1 MARKASNDVTSDTR
15 DRPGVWV
22 PGTSGR
28 GEIAGMRRATRTI
41 SAVLLTMV
49 MLHPCTVLGQ
59 AAEWNDARAL
69 DLAQRASAR
78 RTAQLADTSLRDYSA
93 RARGYVTFLAQAGEG
108 LTEPPKVVKADELG
122 LEVFWRAPN
131 QSKQRILGRR
141 DTLLLPTDINY
152 HRDHLGIV
160 QNNFPDIIRLG
171 DGDEVMDVP
180 HPLSPRGMSEYDYR
194 IADSLVIRLADRTI
208 EVFQLSI
215 RPKNDRA
222 PRAVG
227 AVFVERSS
235 AQVVRM
241 AFSFTRVA
249 LKDQSLEDVSVILE
263 NGLIEDRYWLPRRQQ
278 IEIRRSGTWLD
289 FPFRGIIRG
298 RWEIRDYD
306 VNTGL
311 PGVQFGGDEIVQA
324 PADRQAAFTF
334 EGELLDGL
342 PPDVRTV
349 TDGDVKAVQ
358 DAARELVRAQALQR
372 TRGTAIQARSLSDF
386 VRVNRV
392 EGLAL
397 GAGLTQRLGGG
408 VRIGATARYA
418 IADER
423 VRGTAALAWERAS
436 GAGVSLRAERQLGDI
451 GVVPEVSLTRNSIA
465 AQEFGSDLTSPFER
479 GQVVLRIDLPPLLER
494 RWRIGVEAAIERN
507 RRVFVNASPSRG
519 AYEAAPAM
527 ADEDFTRASL
537 FVRRP
542 TALALL
548 GTEIAL
554 SSTIDAFRARGSAY
568 NFARGMF
575 DVDIQRPIGRDRLV
589 MRTIGAG
596 MVGPR
601 ALPVQY
607 ETWFGGPVTLPGY
620 AFHSVRGRA
629 GVSQRIEWQHGVR
642 GPVIPL
648 GRYGRVPGEIV
659 LAPFTVI
666 AWNDGRTRT
675 GSTPGGVRPAVG
687 LGAIG
692 LFNLLRVDVARGL
705 RDGRWMFSVDVT
717 RDFWRIL

>member
-1 MARKASNDVTSDTR
+1 M
-15 DRPGVWV
+15 
-22 PGTSGR
+22 
-28 GEIAGMRRATRTI
+28 
-41 SAVLLTMV
+41 LTMG
-49 MLHPCTVLGQ
+49 MLHPCTVHGQ
-59 AAEWNDARAL
+59 RAEWNDARAL
-69 DLAQRASAR
+69 DLAQRATTR
-78 RTAQLADTSLRDYSA
+78 RTAQLADTTLRDYSA

-122 LEVFWRAPN
+122 LEVFWRSPD

-180 HPLSPRGMSEYDYR
+180 HPLSSSGMGEYDYR
-194 IADSLVIRLADRTI
+194 IVDSLAIRFPDRTI

-227 AVFVERSS
+227 AVFVEKGT

-298 RWEIRDYD
+298 RWEIKDYD

-311 PGVQFGGDEIVQA
+311 PGVLFGGDEIVQA
-324 PADRQAAFTF
+324 PPERQAAFRF
-334 EGELLDGL
+334 EGALLDSL

-397 GAGLTQRLGGG
+397 GAGLAQRLGGG
-408 VRIGATARYA
+408 LRLGATARYA

-423 VRGTAALAWERAS
+423 IRGSASLAWERAS
-436 GAGVSLRAERQLGDI
+436 GAGVSLRAERQLGDV
-451 GVVPEVSLTRNSIA
+451 GVVPEVSLTRNSLA
-465 AQEFGSDLTSPFER
+465 AQEFGSDWTSPFQRE
-479 GQVVLRIDLPPLLER
+479 QVALRVDLPPLRDR
-494 RWRIGVEAAIERN
+494 RWRVGLEAAIERD

-519 AYEAAPAM
+519 SYQSAPAI
-527 ADEDFTRASL
+527 ADADFMRASL
-537 FVRRP
+537 LVRRP
-542 TALALL
+542 TALGLF

-554 SSTIDAFRARGSAY
+554 TGSIDAFRARGTAY
-568 NFARGMF
+568 SFGRGLL

-589 MRTIGAG
+589 MRTIAAG
-596 MVGPR
+596 VTGGVV
-601 ALPVQY
+601 PVQY

-620 AFHSVRGRA
+620 EFHSVRGRA
-629 GVSQRIEWQHGVR
+629 GVSQRVEWHHAVP
-642 GPVIPL
+642 GPTIPL
-648 GRYGRVPGEIV
+648 GRYGRVPGEIT
-659 LAPFTVI
+659 LAPFTVL

-675 GSTPGGVRPAVG
+675 GSAAGGFRPAVG

-692 LFNLLRVDVARGL
+692 LFDLLRLDVARGL

>member
-1 MARKASNDVTSDTR
+1 
-15 DRPGVWV
+15 
-22 PGTSGR
+22 
-28 GEIAGMRRATRTI
+28 MRRAMTTI

-49 MLHPCTVLGQ
+49 LLHPCTVLGQ
-59 AAEWNDARAL
+59 GAEWNAARAV
-69 DLAQRASAR
+69 DLAQRATAR

-93 RARGYVTFLAQAGEG
+93 RARGYVTFLAQSGEG
-108 LTEPPKVVKADELG
+108 LSEPPKVVKADELG
-122 LEVFWRAPN
+122 LEVFWRSPN

-180 HPLSPRGMSEYDYR
+180 HPLSPRGMAEYDYR

-227 AVFVERSS
+227 AVFVEKST

-298 RWEIRDYD
+298 RWEIKEYD

-311 PGVQFGGDEIVQA
+311 PGVLFGGDEIVQA
-324 PADRQAAFTF
+324 PPDRQAAFKF

-372 TRGTAIQARSLSDF
+372 ARGTAIQARSLSDF

-397 GAGLTQRLGGG
+397 GAGITQRLGGG
-408 VRIGATARYA
+408 VRIGATARYG

-423 VRGTAALAWERAS
+423 VRGAAALTWERAS
-436 GAGVSLRAERQLGDI
+436 GAAVSLRAERQLGEI
-451 GVVPEVSLTRNSIA
+451 GVVPEVSLTRNSLA
-465 AQEFGSDLTSPFER
+465 AQEFGSDWTSPFQRE
-479 GQVVLRIDLPPLLER
+479 QVALRFDLPPLLER
-494 RWRIGVEAAIERN
+494 RWRVALETAIERHAPA
-507 RRVFVNASPSRG
+507 RRNASPSRG
-519 AYEAAPAM
+519 SYEPAPLIG
-527 ADEDFTRASL
+527 ADDFTRASL
-537 FVRRP
+537 LVRRP
-542 TALALL
+542 TALGVF

-554 SSTIDAFRARGSAY
+554 GGTFDALRSRGGGETY
-568 NFARGMF
+568 GRGVL
-575 DVDIQRPIGRDRLV
+575 DVDVQRPIGRDRLV
-589 MRTIGAG
+589 MRTIATGV
-596 MVGPR
+596 VGPT
-601 ALPVQY
+601 APVQF
-607 ETWFGGPVTLPGY
+607 ETWFGGPITLPGY
-620 AFHSVRGRA
+620 DFHSVRGRA
-629 GVSQRIEWQHGVR
+629 GVSQRIEWQHAVR

-648 GRYGRVPGEIV
+648 GRYGKVPGEIV
-659 LAPFTVI
+659 LAPFTVV

-675 GSTPGGVRPAVG
+675 GTTAHGVLPAVG
-687 LGAIG
+687 VGAIG
-692 LFNLLRVDVARGL
+692 LFNLLRVDVTRGL

>member
-1 MARKASNDVTSDTR
+1 
-15 DRPGVWV
+15 
-22 PGTSGR
+22 
-28 GEIAGMRRATRTI
+28 MRRATN
-41 SAVLLTMV
+41 AAGVVMLAML

-59 AAEWNDARAL
+59 RAEWNDARAL
-69 DLAQRASAR
+69 DLAQRATTR

-93 RARGYVTFLAQAGEG
+93 RARGYVTFLAQSGEG
-108 LTEPPKVVKADELG
+108 LSEPPKVVKADELG
-122 LEVFWRAPN
+122 LEVFWRSPD

-171 DGDEVMDVP
+171 DGDEVLDVP
-180 HPLSPRGMSEYDYR
+180 HPLSPRGMGEYDYR
-194 IADSLVIRLADRTI
+194 IADSLAIRLADRTI

-227 AVFVERSS
+227 AVFVEKSS
-235 AQVVRM
+235 GQVVRM

-298 RWEIRDYD
+298 RWEIKDYD

-311 PGVQFGGDEIVQA
+311 PGVLFGGDEIVQA
-324 PADRQAAFTF
+324 PPDRQAAFKF
-334 EGELLDGL
+334 DGALLDGL

-372 TRGTAIQARSLSDF
+372 ARGTAIQARSLSDI

-418 IADER
+418 ISDER
-423 VRGTAALAWERAS
+423 LRGGAALAWERAS
-436 GAGVSLRAERQLGDI
+436 GAGVSLRAERQLGDV

-465 AQEFGSDLTSPFER
+465 AQEFGSDWTSPFQRE
-479 GQVVLRIDLPPLLER
+479 QVALRIDLPPLRDR
-494 RWRIGVEAAIERN
+494 RWRVGLEAAIERD

-519 AYEAAPAM
+519 SYEVAPAI
-527 ADEDFTRASL
+527 ADEDFIRTSV

-542 TALALL
+542 TAL
-548 GTEIAL
+548 GIFGSEIAL
-554 SSTIDAFRARGSAY
+554 TSTIDAFRARGTTYS
-568 NFARGMF
+568 FGRGML

-589 MRTIGAG
+589 LRTIGAG
-596 MVGPR
+596 LVGPR
-601 ALPVQY
+601 VLPVQY

-620 AFHSVRGRA
+620 DFHSVRGRA

-666 AWNDGRTRT
+666 AWNDGRTRI
-675 GSTPGGVRPAVG
+675 GSTTDGVRPAVG
-687 LGAIG
+687 IGAIG
-692 LFNLLRVDVARGL
+692 LFNLLRLDVARGL

>member
-1 MARKASNDVTSDTR
+1 
-15 DRPGVWV
+15 
-22 PGTSGR
+22 
-28 GEIAGMRRATRTI
+28 MRRAMKCVSVTLM
-41 SAVLLTMV
+41 AMV

-59 AAEWNDARAL
+59 TPEWNDARAL
-69 DLAQRASAR
+69 DLAQRATQR

-108 LTEPPKVVKADELG
+108 LSEPPKVVKADELG
-122 LEVFWRAPN
+122 LEVFWRSPD

-180 HPLSPRGMSEYDYR
+180 HPLSPRGMGDYDYR

-215 RPKNDRA
+215 RPRNDRA

-278 IEIRRSGTWLD
+278 IEIRRTGTWLD

-298 RWEIRDYD
+298 RWEIRDYE

-311 PGVQFGGDEIVQA
+311 PGVLFGGDEIVLA
-324 PADRQAAFTF
+324 PADRRAAFRF
-334 EGELLDGL
+334 DGALLDGL
-342 PPDVRTV
+342 PADVRTV
-349 TDGDVKAVQ
+349 TDRDVRAVQ

-372 TRGTAIQARSLSDF
+372 TRGTAIQARSVSDF

-397 GAGLTQRLGGG
+397 GAGLTQRLGRG
-408 VRIGATARYA
+408 VRVGATARYA
-418 IADER
+418 VADER

-436 GAGVSLRAERQLGDI
+436 GAGISLRAERQLGEI
-451 GVVPEVSLTRNSIA
+451 GAVPEVSLTRNSLA
-465 AQEFGSDLTSPFER
+465 AQEFGSDWTSPFNRE
-479 GQVVLRIDLPPLLER
+479 QVALRVDLPPLLQR
-494 RWRIGVEAAIERN
+494 RWRVAFETAIERHK
-507 RRVFVNASPSRG
+507 RAYVNAAPSRG
-519 AYEAAPAM
+519 TYENAPAI
-527 ADEDFTRASL
+527 ADENFLRASVL
-537 FVRRP
+537 VRRP
-542 TALALL
+542 TALGIF

-554 SSTIDAFRARGSAY
+554 TGSVDAIRARGDAY
-568 NFARGMF
+568 NRGRGVL

-589 MRTIGAG
+589 MRTIAAG
-596 MVGPR
+596 VVGGVM
-601 ALPVQY
+601 PVQY
-607 ETWFGGPVTLPGY
+607 ETWFGGPATLPGY
-620 AFHSVRGRA
+620 DFHSVRGRA
-629 GVSQRIEWQHGVR
+629 GVSQRFEWQHGVR
-642 GPVIPL
+642 GPVLPL
-648 GRYGRVPGEIV
+648 GRYGRVPGEIT
-659 LAPFTVI
+659 LAPFAVI
-666 AWNDGRTRT
+666 AWSDGRTRT
-675 GSTPGGVRPAVG
+675 GSMSSSVRPAVG

-705 RDGRWMFSVDVT
+705 RDGRWLFSVDVT

>member
-1 MARKASNDVTSDTR
+1 
-15 DRPGVWV
+15 
-22 PGTSGR
+22 
-28 GEIAGMRRATRTI
+28 MRRTVKRV
-41 SAVLLTMV
+41 SALLLTMV
-49 MLHPCTVLGQ
+49 ILHPCTVLGQ
-59 AAEWNDARAL
+59 TPEWNDARAL
-69 DLAQRASAR
+69 DLAQRATRR
-78 RTAQLADTSLRDYSA
+78 RTAQLADTTLRDYSA
-93 RARGYVTFLAQAGEG
+93 RARGYVTFLAQSGEG
-108 LTEPPKVVKADELG
+108 LSEPPKVVKADELG
-122 LEVFWRAPN
+122 VEVFWRSPD

-180 HPLSPRGMSEYDYR
+180 HPLSPRGMGDYDYR

-249 LKDQSLEDVSVILE
+249 LRDQSLEDVSVILE

-278 IEIRRSGTWLD
+278 IEIRRTGTWLD

-298 RWEIRDYD
+298 RWDIRDYD

-311 PGVQFGGDEIVQA
+311 PGVLFGGDEIVLA
-324 PADRQAAFTF
+324 PPERRAAFAF
-334 EGELLDGL
+334 DGALLDGL
-342 PPDVRTV
+342 PSDVRTV
-349 TDGDVKAVQ
+349 TDGDVRAVQ

-372 TRGTAIQARSLSDF
+372 SRGTAIQARSLSDF
-386 VRVNRV
+386 IRVNRV

-397 GAGLTQRLGGG
+397 GAGLTQRLGSG
-408 VRIGATARYA
+408 VRVGATARYS

-423 VRGTAALAWERAS
+423 VRGTAGMAWERAS
-436 GAGVSLRAERQLGDI
+436 GAGLALRVERQLGEI
-451 GVVPEVSLTRNSIA
+451 GVVPEGSVTRNSLA
-465 AQEFGSDLTSPFER
+465 SQEFGSDWTSPFHRE
-479 GQVVLRIDLPPLLER
+479 QVALRVDLPPLLER
-494 RWRIGVEAAIERN
+494 RWRVAFETAIERH
-507 RRVFVNASPSRG
+507 RRADVNATPARG
-519 AYEAAPAM
+519 TYEPAPAI
-527 ADEDFTRASL
+527 ADEDFLRISML
-537 FVRRP
+537 GRRP
-542 TALALL
+542 TALGIF

-554 SSTIDAFRARGSAY
+554 TGSLDAIRARGDGYSRG
-568 NFARGMF
+568 RGML

-589 MRTIGAG
+589 MRTIAAG
-596 MVGPR
+596 VVGGVM
-601 ALPVQY
+601 PVQY
-607 ETWFGGPVTLPGY
+607 ETWFGGPVSLPGY

-642 GPVIPL
+642 GPVVPL
-648 GRYGRVPGEIV
+648 GRYGRVPGTIT

-666 AWNDGRTRT
+666 AWSDGRTRT
-675 GSTPGGVRPAVG
+675 GSTSSGLRPAVG

-705 RDGRWMFSVDVT
+705 RDGRWLFSVDVT

>member
-1 MARKASNDVTSDTR
+1 
-15 DRPGVWV
+15 
-22 PGTSGR
+22 
-28 GEIAGMRRATRTI
+28 MRRATEAV
-41 SAVLLTMV
+41 SAVMLTLG
-49 MLHPCTVLGQ
+49 MLHPCTVHGQ
-59 AAEWNDARAL
+59 RAEWNDPRAL
-69 DLAQRASAR
+69 DLAQRATSR
-78 RTAQLADTSLRDYSA
+78 RTAQLADTTLRDYSA
-93 RARGYVTFLAQAGEG
+93 RARGYVTFLAQAGDG

-122 LEVFWRAPN
+122 LEVFWRAPD

-171 DGDEVMDVP
+171 DGDEVLDVP
-180 HPLSPRGMSEYDYR
+180 HPLSPSGMREYDYR
-194 IADSLVIRLADRTI
+194 IVDSLAIRFPDRTI

-227 AVFVERSS
+227 AVFVEKST

-241 AFSFTRVA
+241 TFSFTRVA

-311 PGVQFGGDEIVQA
+311 PGVLFGGDEIVMA
-324 PADRQAAFTF
+324 PPDRQAAFRF

-349 TDGDVKAVQ
+349 TDGEVKAVQ
-358 DAARELVRAQALQR
+358 DAARDLVRAQALQR

-408 VRIGATARYA
+408 VRLGATARYA

-423 VRGTAALAWERAS
+423 VRGTASLAWERAS
-436 GAGVSLRAERQLGDI
+436 GAGLSLRAERQLGDI
-451 GVVPEVSLTRNSIA
+451 GVVPEVSVTRNSLA
-465 AQEFGSDLTSPFER
+465 AQEFGSDWTSPFQRE
-479 GQVVLRIDLPPLLER
+479 QVAVRLDLPPLRDR
-494 RWRIGVEAAIERN
+494 RWRVGLEAAIERD

-519 AYEAAPAM
+519 NYEPAPAI

-542 TALALL
+542 TALGLF

-554 SSTIDAFRARGSAY
+554 TGAFDAFRARGSAY
-568 NFARGMF
+568 DFGRAML

-589 MRTIGAG
+589 LRTIAAG
-596 MVGPR
+596 VTGGVV
-601 ALPVQY
+601 PVQY

-620 AFHSVRGRA
+620 DFHSVRGRA
-629 GVSQRIEWQHGVR
+629 GVSQRLEWQHAVP
-642 GPVIPL
+642 GPSISL
-648 GRYGRVPGEIV
+648 GRYGRVPGEIT

-675 GSTPGGVRPAVG
+675 GSPAGGFRPAVG

-692 LFNLLRVDVARGL
+692 LFNLLRLDVARGL

>member
-1 MARKASNDVTSDTR
+1 
-15 DRPGVWV
+15 
-22 PGTSGR
+22 
-28 GEIAGMRRATRTI
+28 MRRATKAV
-41 SAVLLTMV
+41 SAALLTML
-49 MLHPCTVLGQ
+49 MLHPCTVHGQ
-59 AAEWNDARAL
+59 RAEWNDARAL
-69 DLAQRASAR
+69 ELAQRATSR
-78 RTAQLADTSLRDYSA
+78 RTAQLADTTLRDYSA

-122 LEVFWRAPN
+122 LEVFWRSPD

-180 HPLSPRGMSEYDYR
+180 HPLSPSGMGEYDYR
-194 IADSLVIRLADRTI
+194 IGDSLTIRFPDRTI
-208 EVFQLSI
+208 EVFQLSV

-227 AVFVERSS
+227 AVFVEKST

-298 RWEIRDYD
+298 RWEIKDYD

-311 PGVQFGGDEIVQA
+311 PGVLFGGDEIVQA
-324 PADRQAAFTF
+324 PPDRQAAFRF
-334 EGELLDGL
+334 EGELLDSL

-372 TRGTAIQARSLSDF
+372 SRGTAIQARSLSDF

-397 GAGLTQRLGGG
+397 GAGLTHRLGAG
-408 VRIGATARYA
+408 VRVGATARYA
-418 IADER
+418 LADER
-423 VRGTAALAWERAS
+423 VRGTASLAWERAS
-436 GAGVSLRAERQLGDI
+436 GAGVSLRAERQLGDV
-451 GVVPEVSLTRNSIA
+451 GVVPEVSLTRNSLA
-465 AQEFGSDLTSPFER
+465 SQEFGSDWTSPFQRE
-479 GQVVLRIDLPPLLER
+479 QVALRVDLPPLRDR
-494 RWRIGVEAAIERN
+494 RWRVGVEMAIERD
-507 RRVFVNASPSRG
+507 RRVFVNATPSRG
-519 AYEAAPAM
+519 AYEPAPPI

-537 FVRRP
+537 LVRRP
-542 TALALL
+542 TALGPF

-554 SSTIDAFRARGSAY
+554 NSSIDAFRARGSAY
-568 NFARGMF
+568 RFGRGVL

-589 MRTIGAG
+589 LRTIAAG
-596 MVGPR
+596 LVGPQT
-601 ALPVQY
+601 LPVQY

-620 AFHSVRGRA
+620 GFHSVRGRA
-629 GVSQRIEWQHGVR
+629 GVSQRLEWHHAVP
-642 GPVIPL
+642 GPTIPL
-648 GRYGRVPGEIV
+648 GRYGRVPGEIT
-659 LAPFTVI
+659 LAPFTVL

-675 GSTPGGVRPAVG
+675 GSPAGGVRPAVG

-692 LFNLLRVDVARGL
+692 LFNLLRLDVARGL

-717 RDFWRIL
+717 RDFWRVL

>member
-1 MARKASNDVTSDTR
+1 
-15 DRPGVWV
+15 
-22 PGTSGR
+22 
-28 GEIAGMRRATRTI
+28 MRRVRHGS
-41 SAVLLTMV
+41 SAALLALLTIY
-49 MLHPCTVLGQ
+49 PSTVLCQ
-59 AAEWNDARAL
+59 TAEWNDARAL
-69 DLAQRASAR
+69 DLAQRATLR
-78 RTAQLADTSLRDYSA
+78 RSAQLADTTLRDYSA
-93 RARGYVTFLAQAGEG
+93 RARGYVTFLAQSGEG
-108 LTEPPKVVKADELG
+108 LSEPPKVVKADELG

-152 HRDHLGIV
+152 HRDHLGII

-180 HPLSPRGMSEYDYR
+180 HPLSPTGMVEYDYR
-194 IADSLVIRLADRTI
+194 VADSLVIRLADRVI

-227 AVFVERSS
+227 AVFVERAT

-249 LKDQSLEDVSVILE
+249 LKDASLEDVAVILE

-278 IEIRRSGTWLD
+278 IEIRRTGTWLD

-311 PGVQFGGDEIVQA
+311 PPAFFTGDEIVQA
-324 PADRQAAFTF
+324 PPDRQAEFRFSGA
-334 EGELLDGL
+334 LLDGL
-342 PPDVRTV
+342 PSDVRTV
-349 TDGDVKAVQ
+349 TDNDVKAVQ

-408 VRIGATARYA
+408 LRVGATARYA
-418 IADER
+418 FADER
-423 VRGTAALAWERAS
+423 VRGAAALAWERAS
-436 GAGVSLRAERQLGDI
+436 GAGVSLRAERQLGEI
-451 GVVPEVSLTRNSIA
+451 GVVPEVSLTRNSLA
-465 AQEFGSDLTSPFER
+465 AQEFGSDWTSPFQR
-479 GQVVLRIDLPPLLER
+479 TQVALRIDLPPLHTR
-494 RWRIGVEAAIERN
+494 RWRVGLEAAIERD
-507 RRVFVNASPSRG
+507 RRVFVNATPSRG
-519 AYEAAPAM
+519 TYEPAPAM

-537 FVRRP
+537 LVRRP
-542 TALALL
+542 TALGLF

-554 SSTIDAFRARGSAY
+554 SSAIDAFRARGSAY
-568 NFARGMF
+568 SFGRGVLDM
-575 DVDIQRPIGRDRLV
+575 DIQRPIGRDRLV
-589 MRTIGAG
+589 LRTIAAG
-596 MVGPR
+596 LVGPR
-601 ALPVQY
+601 TLPVQY

-620 AFHSVRGRA
+620 DFHSVRGRA
-629 GVSQRIEWQHGVR
+629 GVSQRIEWQHAVP
-642 GPVIPL
+642 GPAIPL
-648 GRYGRVPGEIV
+648 GRYGKVPGEIV
-659 LAPFTVI
+659 LAPFTVV
-666 AWNDGRTRT
+666 AWSDGRTRT
-675 GSTPGGVRPAVG
+675 GAMSGSVRPAIG

-692 LFNLLRVDVARGL
+692 LFNLLRLDVARGL
-705 RDGRWMFSVDVT
+705 RDGRWMFSADVT